1 MERNQETRPPQPR
14 PIYSITPFLGNLLW
28 RNIYKTTRNPFGF
41 GATTDRNVYTTHAWG
56 ALRNAEKVAALPSG
70 EMARRF
76 LARLPPVL
84 EGDQS
89 GNAEYIRQIAAAYE
103 DTQKEL
109 ADDGGGDRI
118 TGSDVEDSLL
128 SQLDWTAIRKRA
140 ETGDIFAIAIMLTK
154 CFETSD
160 AAGLFF
166 WNFVKNLACKPVLES
181 VNMDPPLC
189 PLETYQCGKL
199 VHEMREYPDVRNAL
213 STRDRGG
220 RILLPCHTDAAVR
233 TRNSLAVFY
242 LVGDKARDAIGEWL
256 RVGIRYGVVKDIRR
270 LIGKLIWDM
279 RHEWAD
285 SNF

>member
-1 MERNQETRPPQPR
+1 MEQDRPPPPR

-28 RNIYKTTRNPFGF
+28 RTIYKTTRNMFGP
-41 GATTDRNVYTTHAWG
+41 GATTDRSVYTTHVWG

-89 GNAEYIRQIAAAYE
+89 GNAEYIRQIAMAYE

-109 ADDGGGDRI
+109 VGDRDRI
-118 TGSDVEDSLL
+118 TGSDVGDSLL
-128 SQLDWTAIRKRA
+128 SQPDWTAIRKRA
-140 ETGDIFAIAIMLTK
+140 ETGNDFAIAMMLKK
-154 CFETSD
+154 CLETSD

-166 WNFVKNLACKPVLES
+166 WKFAQNLTSTS
-181 VNMDPPLC
+181 VIDSANVASPLC
-189 PLETYQCGKL
+189 PLRTYQCGKL

-213 STRDRGG
+213 KTSDRGG
-220 RILLPCHTDAAVR
+220 LILLPCHTNGAVLM
-233 TRNSLAVFY
+233 RNSLAVFY

-270 LIGKLIWDM
+270 LIAKLIWDM

-285 SNF
+285 SNS

>member
-1 MERNQETRPPQPR
+1 MEQDRPPPPR

-28 RNIYKTTRNPFGF
+28 RTIYKTTRNMFGP
-41 GATTDRNVYTTHAWG
+41 GATTDRNVYTTHVWG

-103 DTQKEL
+103 HTQKEL
-109 ADDGGGDRI
+109 VDDGGGDRI
-118 TGSDVEDSLL
+118 TGSDVENSLL
-128 SQLDWTAIRKRA
+128 PQYYQTAMRKRA
-140 ETGDIFAIAIMLTK
+140 ETGNDFAIAMMLSR
-154 CFETSD
+154 CRVTSD

-166 WNFVKNLACKPVLES
+166 WKFAQNLTSKSFLES
-181 VNMDPPLC
+181 VNEAAAASPLC
-189 PLETYQCGKL
+189 PLRTYQCGKL
-199 VHEMREYPDVRNAL
+199 VHEMREYPDVRNAHQGIL
-213 STRDRGG
+213 GG
-220 RILLPCHTDAAVR
+220 LILLPCHTNGAVLM
-233 TRNSLAVFY
+233 RNSLAVFY

-270 LIGKLIWDM
+270 LIAKLIWDM

-285 SNF
+285 SNS